1 MPATDKPLLLLLF
14 GGPSAEHDV
23 SCMSARQV
31 QRAVDRSRF
40 DLRLIGITKE
50 GSWLT
55 GEEAER
61 LLHGVTPDSPASPSR
76 STTVLR
82 AIADQDRTMVAFPLL
97 HGPFGEDGTIQGLLE
112 TLSIPYVGTGVLGS
126 AVCMDKAVAK
136 AVAASHGI
144 SQPRYVVVQ
153 SKPDGTRHL
162 PPEMDAL
169 GWPRF
174 VKPSNQG
181 SSIGISRVSCIE
193 EQPTA
198 IEYAAS
204 LSSTVIIE
212 EAVSGREIE
221 CAVLGNGPYQ
231 VACPGEVIC
240 GDGGWY
246 DTRLKYPDGEEVAR
260 QVTIAPSADLA
271 EDLELQIRAFA
282 IRVAEVYRVRGL
294 ARVDLFLT
302 PTGELLLN
310 EVNTMPGFTSSSMY
324 PMMWQA
330 SGLDYPSLI
339 SRLVEL
345 AIEGRPSRV

>member
-1 MPATDKPLLLLLF
+1 MPTTDKPLLLLLF

-50 GSWLT
+50 GLWLT
-55 GEEAER
+55 GEQAER
-61 LLHGVTPDSPASPSR
+61 LLHGEAPESQASASR
-76 STTVLR
+76 PTTVLGG
-82 AIADQDRTMVAFPLL
+82 IADQDRTVVAFPLL
-97 HGPFGEDGTIQGLLE
+97 HGPFGEDGTIQGLFE

-136 AVAASHGI
+136 AVAASRGI

-153 SKPDGTRHL
+153 SKSDGTCHL
-162 PPEMDAL
+162 PPGTDAL

-181 SSIGISRVSCIE
+181 SSIGISRVSRIA

-198 IEYAAS
+198 IEHAAS
-204 LSSTVIIE
+204 LSPTVIIE
-212 EAVSGREIE
+212 AAIAGREIE

-240 GDGGWY
+240 GDGGFY
-246 DTRLKYPDGEEVAR
+246 DTPSKYPDGEEAAR
-260 QVTIAPSADLA
+260 KVTITPTADLA
-271 EDLELQIRAFA
+271 TDLELQIRAFA
-282 IRVAEVYRVRGL
+282 TRVAEVYRVRGL

-310 EVNTMPGFTSSSMY
+310 EVNTMPGFTASSMY

-330 SGLDYPSLI
+330 SGLDYQSLI
-339 SRLVEL
+339 SRLLEL
-345 AIEGRPSRV
+345 AIDVDARRA